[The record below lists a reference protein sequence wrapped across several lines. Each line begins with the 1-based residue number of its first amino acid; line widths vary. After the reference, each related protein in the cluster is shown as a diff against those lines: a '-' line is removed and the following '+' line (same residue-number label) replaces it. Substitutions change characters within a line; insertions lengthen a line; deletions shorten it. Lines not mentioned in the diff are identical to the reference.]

1 MEGIKEKMIRRHP
14 HIFGDIK
21 VNSIE
26 EVKQNWQQIKKKER
40 RTKSDGESL
49 FRSIPRCL
57 PALKRAQKITTVAAV
72 YGFDWQKTSAVLE
85 KLQEELSEFNTAL
98 DNNDQDKIE
107 EELGDLLFTM
117 VNLSR
122 FVKVDSETALSKA
135 TNKFLNR
142 FAYVTDQLARRGK
155 TLEQATAAEMD
166 ELWEK
171 AKNNRI

>member
-1 MEGIKEKMIRRHP
+1 
-14 HIFGDIK
+14 
-21 VNSIE
+21 
-26 EVKQNWQQIKKKER
+26 
-40 RTKSDGESL
+40 
-49 FRSIPRCL
+49 
-57 PALKRAQKITTVAAV
+57 
-72 YGFDWQKTSAVLE
+72 
-85 KLQEELSEFNTAL
+85 
-98 DNNDQDKIE
+98 
-107 EELGDLLFTM
+107 M